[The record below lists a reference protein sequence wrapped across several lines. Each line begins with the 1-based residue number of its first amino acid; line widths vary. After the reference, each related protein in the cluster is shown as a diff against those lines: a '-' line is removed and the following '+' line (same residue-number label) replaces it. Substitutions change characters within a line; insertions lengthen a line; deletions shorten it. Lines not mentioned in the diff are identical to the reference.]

1 MPFSKQFA
9 FIALSHAPLP
19 RAWRCWLLDMWLRH
33 LYWFC
38 MIEHMAPP
46 RASARRFT
54 GQCSDAFFKLT
65 HRVRH
70 FYFYFFSRKKLGCG
84 SALCSSSATC
94 KSLPHSLYNVG
105 ARLSARYMRYSSNAY
120 PQADAL
126 GSVPPSTLTLS
137 ASSMS
142 LWSASPS
149 DSAPWPEQAASL
161 AHPSCSLLRCCR

>member
-19 RAWRCWLLDMWLRH
+19 RAWRCWLLDVWLRH

-65 HRVRH
+65 HRVRL
-70 FYFYFFSRKKLGCG
+70 YFFFLFWKELGCG
-84 SALCSSSATC
+84 SMLCSSSATGT
-94 KSLPHSLYNVG
+94 SLPHSLDDVG
-105 ARLSARYMRYSSNAY
+105 ARLSARYMEYSSNAY

-126 GSVPPSTLTLS
+126 GASVPTSILNPSTL
-137 ASSMS
+137 SMR
-142 LWSASPS
+142 
-149 DSAPWPEQAASL
+149 
-161 AHPSCSLLRCCR
+161 LLECARL